1 MQKISVIKKQT
12 TYSLWI
18 FFYFRTHQELLL
30 LVYHDH
36 VHVIQEQL
44 YKHKYVYP
52 V

>member
-1 MQKISVIKKQT
+1 MQKISVIKKQM

-30 LVYHDH
+30 LVYH
-36 VHVIQEQL
+36 VNVIQEQL

>member
-1 MQKISVIKKQT
+1 MQKISVIKKT
-12 TYSLWI
+12 NDLFSMD

-30 LVYHDH
+30 LVYH